1 MLTGNRITKKKR
13 LWRKIHY
20 TIKKSLR
27 EIIGKSADWNEVAK
41 DCVAFSNAQGG
52 VIDYGIEDDADAPPA
67 DQKVSEE
74 IAINL
79 EKKISGKTQ
88 NVSVH
93 AEIRTHENGG
103 QYIRLH
109 IVRGTSSASTTSGKY
124 FTRVSDESRPLTG
137 DDITRLSAEK
147 GYYRWEDEESK
158 WSWKDAD
165 KEKLKVLLQH
175 LRTSDRVSD
184 FVKQKEDKELL
195 DYYFLTVEESDKMT
209 NLGVLF
215 IGTQSQRG
223 RLMNAPVVQCIQFD
237 QYGDKVWKYLIDDFT
252 KNPQEII
259 EAIWNNVPVWRE
271 SNEISDGLFRKEI
284 PAYDE
289 AVVRE
294 LTCNALVH
302 RPYTVRGDIFINIHP
317 DRIEVVNPGAL
328 PLGVTPQNILHKTV
342 KRNEHFANLC
352 YALRMMEREGSGY
365 DKMYEVLL
373 SNGKQ
378 IPIVEEGDDYV
389 KAIVGRRI
397 ISQEAIKV
405 IRYALQV
412 TELRQKQIICLGLIA
427 QHESISA
434 ADLIKLLNL
443 KNRDALSPWLDKL
456 VDDGIVE
463 TSGRKKGKE
472 YRVCSHILKESGYK
486 GQTSLKRIEPYR
498 LRELII
504 EDLKIYECASL
515 RDIQQRIGDEVSYQ
529 KLWKQLD
536 NMIKEGILESTG
548 KNRWTKYRLK
558 K

>member
-1 MLTGNRITKKKR
+1 MKENSL
-13 LWRKIHY
+13 Y
-20 TIKKSLR
+20 DKKSLR
-27 EIIGKSADWNEVAK
+27 EITGKNADWNEVAK

-67 DQKVSEE
+67 DQKVSED

-79 EKKISGKTQ
+79 ENKISGKTL
-88 NVSVH
+88 NVSAH
-93 AEIRTHENGG
+93 AEILTHENGG

-109 IVRGTSSASTTSGKY
+109 IARGTSSASTTSGKY
-124 FTRVSDESRPLTG
+124 FTRVSDNSVPLTG

-165 KEKLKVLLQH
+165 KEKLKMLLLN
-175 LRTSDRVSD
+175 LRNSNRVSD
-184 FVKQKEDKELL
+184 FIKQKEDKELL

-378 IPIVEEGDDYV
+378 IPKVEEGDDYV

-412 TELRQKQIICLGLIA
+412 VELRQKQIICLGLIA

-443 KNRDALSPWLDKL
+443 KNRDALSPWLNKL

-515 RDIQQRIGDEVSYQ
+515 RDIQQRIGDEISYQ

>member
-1 MLTGNRITKKKR
+1 MKENSL
-13 LWRKIHY
+13 Y
-20 TIKKSLR
+20 DKKSLR
-27 EIIGKSADWNEVAK
+27 EITGKSADWNEVAK

-67 DQKVSEE
+67 DQKVSED

-79 EKKISGKTQ
+79 ENKISGKTL
-88 NVSVH
+88 NVSAH
-93 AEIRTHENGG
+93 AEILTHENGG

-109 IVRGTSSASTTSGKY
+109 IARGTSSASTTSGKY
-124 FTRVSDESRPLTG
+124 FTRVSDNSVPLTG

-165 KEKLKVLLQH
+165 KEKLKMLLQH
-175 LRTSDRVSD
+175 LRTSNRVSD

-352 YALRMMEREGSGY
+352 YALQMMEREGSGY

-378 IPIVEEGDDYV
+378 IPKVEEGDDYV

-412 TELRQKQIICLGLIA
+412 AELRQKQIICLGLIA

-515 RDIQQRIGDEVSYQ
+515 RDIQQRIGDEISYQ

-548 KNRWTKYRLK
+548 KNRWTKYRLNK
-558 K
+558 

>member
-1 MLTGNRITKKKR
+1 MEENSL
-13 LWRKIHY
+13 Y
-20 TIKKSLR
+20 DKKSLR
-27 EIIGKSADWNEVAK
+27 EITGKSADWNEVAK

-67 DQKVSEE
+67 DQKVSEDV
-74 IAINL
+74 AINL
-79 EKKISGKTQ
+79 EKKINGKTH
-88 NVSVH
+88 NVSAH
-93 AEIRTHENGG
+93 AEILTHENGG

-109 IVRGTSSASTTSGKY
+109 IARGTSSASTTSGKY

-165 KEKLKVLLQH
+165 KEKLNMLLQN
-175 LRTSDRVSD
+175 LRNSNRVSD
-184 FVKQKEDKELL
+184 FIKQKEDKELL

-352 YALRMMEREGSGY
+352 YALQMMEREGSGY

-434 ADLIKLLNL
+434 ADLIKLLNQ

-515 RDIQQRIGDEVSYQ
+515 RDIQQRIGDEISYQ

>member
-1 MLTGNRITKKKR
+1 MKENSL
-13 LWRKIHY
+13 Y
-20 TIKKSLR
+20 DKKSLR
-27 EIIGKSADWNEVAK
+27 EITGKNADWNEVAK

-67 DQKVSEE
+67 DQKVSED
-74 IAINL
+74 ITINL
-79 EKKISGKTQ
+79 ENKISGTTL
-88 NVSVH
+88 NVSAH
-93 AEIRTHENGG
+93 AEILTHENGG

-109 IVRGTSSASTTSGKY
+109 IARGTSSASTTSGKY
-124 FTRVSDESRPLTG
+124 FTRVSDNSVPLTG

-165 KEKLKVLLQH
+165 KEKLIMLLQN
-175 LRTSDRVSD
+175 LRNSNRVSD

-378 IPIVEEGDDYV
+378 IPKVEEGDDYV

-412 TELRQKQIICLGLIA
+412 AELRQKQIICLGLIA

-515 RDIQQRIGDEVSYQ
+515 RDIQQRIGDEISYQ

>member
-1 MLTGNRITKKKR
+1 MKENSL
-13 LWRKIHY
+13 Y
-20 TIKKSLR
+20 DKKSLR
-27 EIIGKSADWNEVAK
+27 EITGKSADWNEVAK

-67 DQKVSEE
+67 DQKVSED

-79 EKKISGKTQ
+79 ENKISGKTL
-88 NVSVH
+88 NVSAH
-93 AEIRTHENGG
+93 AEILTHENGG

-109 IVRGTSSASTTSGKY
+109 VARGTSSASTTSGKY
-124 FTRVSDESRPLTG
+124 FTRVSDNSVPLTG

-165 KEKLKVLLQH
+165 KEKLNMLLQN
-175 LRTSDRVSD
+175 LRNSNRVSD

-317 DRIEVVNPGAL
+317 DMIEVVNPGAL

-352 YALRMMEREGSGY
+352 YALQMMEREGSGY

-378 IPIVEEGDDYV
+378 IPKVEEGDDYV

-412 TELRQKQIICLGLIA
+412 VELRQKQIICLGLIA
-427 QHESISA
+427 QHESLSA

-443 KNRDALSPWLDKL
+443 KNRDELSPWLDKL

-515 RDIQQRIGDEVSYQ
+515 RDIQQRIGDEISYQ

>member
-1 MLTGNRITKKKR
+1 MEENSL
-13 LWRKIHY
+13 Y
-20 TIKKSLR
+20 DKKSLC
-27 EIIGKSADWNEVAK
+27 EITGKSADWNEVAK

-52 VIDYGIEDDADAPPA
+52 VIDYGIEDDADAPPT
-67 DQKVSEE
+67 DQKVSED

-79 EKKISGKTQ
+79 EKKINGKTH
-88 NVSVH
+88 NVSAH
-93 AEIRTHENGG
+93 AEILMHENGG

-109 IVRGTSSASTTSGKY
+109 IARATSSASTTSGKY

-165 KEKLKVLLQH
+165 KEKLKMLLQN
-175 LRTSDRVSD
+175 LRTSNRVSD

-302 RPYTVRGDIFINIHP
+302 RPYTVRGDVFINIHP

-352 YALRMMEREGSGY
+352 YALQMMEREGSGY

-405 IRYALQV
+405 IRYALQK

-472 YRVCSHILKESGYK
+472 YRVCSYILKESGYK

-515 RDIQQRIGDEVSYQ
+515 RDIQQRIGDEISYQ

>member
-1 MLTGNRITKKKR
+1 MEENSL
-13 LWRKIHY
+13 Y
-20 TIKKSLR
+20 DKKSLR
-27 EIIGKSADWNEVAK
+27 EITGKSADWNEVAK

-67 DQKVSEE
+67 DQKVSEDV
-74 IAINL
+74 AINL
-79 EKKISGKTQ
+79 EKKINGKTH
-88 NVSVH
+88 NVSAH
-93 AEIRTHENGG
+93 AEILTHENGG

-109 IVRGTSSASTTSGKY
+109 IARGTSSASTTSGKY

-165 KEKLKVLLQH
+165 KEKLNMLLQN
-175 LRTSDRVSD
+175 LRNSNRVSD

-515 RDIQQRIGDEVSYQ
+515 RDIQQRIGDEISYQ

>member
-1 MLTGNRITKKKR
+1 MKENSL
-13 LWRKIHY
+13 Y
-20 TIKKSLR
+20 DKKSLR
-27 EIIGKSADWNEVAK
+27 EITGKSADWNEVAK

-67 DQKVSEE
+67 NQKVSED

-79 EKKISGKTQ
+79 ENKISGKTL
-88 NVSVH
+88 NVSAH
-93 AEIRTHENGG
+93 AEILTHENGG

-109 IVRGTSSASTTSGKY
+109 IARGTSSASTTSGKY
-124 FTRVSDESRPLTG
+124 FTRISDNSVPLTG

-165 KEKLKVLLQH
+165 KEKLKMLLQH
-175 LRTSDRVSD
+175 LRSSNRVSE
-184 FVKQKEDKELL
+184 FVRQKEDKELL

-259 EAIWNNVPVWRE
+259 EAIWKNVPVWRE

-352 YALRMMEREGSGY
+352 YALQMMEREGSGY

-378 IPIVEEGDDYV
+378 IPKVEEGDDYV

-412 TELRQKQIICLGLIA
+412 AELRQKQIICLGLIA
-427 QHESISA
+427 QHESLSA

-443 KNRDALSPWLDKL
+443 KNRNELSPWLDKL
-456 VDDGIVE
+456 VEESIVE
-463 TSGRKKGKE
+463 TSGRNRGKE

-498 LRELII
+498 IRELII

-515 RDIQQRIGDEVSYQ
+515 RDIQQRIGDEISYQ

-536 NMIKEGILESTG
+536 NMIKEGILESAG

>member
-1 MLTGNRITKKKR
+1 MEENSL
-13 LWRKIHY
+13 Y
-20 TIKKSLR
+20 DKKSLC
-27 EIIGKSADWNEVAK
+27 EITGKSADWNEVAK

-52 VIDYGIEDDADAPPA
+52 VIDYGIEDDADAPPT
-67 DQKVSEE
+67 DQKVSED

-79 EKKISGKTQ
+79 EKKINGKTH
-88 NVSVH
+88 NVSAH
-93 AEIRTHENGG
+93 AEILMHENGG

-109 IVRGTSSASTTSGKY
+109 IARGTSSASTTSGKY

-165 KEKLKVLLQH
+165 KEKLKMLLQN
-175 LRTSDRVSD
+175 LRTSNRVSD

-302 RPYTVRGDIFINIHP
+302 RPYTVRGDVFINIHP

-352 YALRMMEREGSGY
+352 YALQMMEREGSGY

-405 IRYALQV
+405 IRYALQK

-472 YRVCSHILKESGYK
+472 YRVCSYILKESGYK

-515 RDIQQRIGDEVSYQ
+515 RDIQQRIGDEISYQ

-548 KNRWTKYRLK
+548 KNRWTNYRLK

>member
-1 MLTGNRITKKKR
+1 MEENSL
-13 LWRKIHY
+13 Y
-20 TIKKSLR
+20 DKKSLR

-427 QHESISA
+427 QHESLSA

-443 KNRDALSPWLDKL
+443 KNRNELSPWLNRL
-456 VDDGIVE
+456 VDESIVE
-463 TSGRKKGKE
+463 TSGRNRGKE
-472 YRVCSHILKESGYK
+472 YRVCSNILKESGYK

-498 LRELII
+498 IRELII

-515 RDIQQRIGDEVSYQ
+515 RDIQQRIGDEISYQ

>member
-1 MLTGNRITKKKR
+1 MKENSL
-13 LWRKIHY
+13 Y
-20 TIKKSLR
+20 DKKSLR
-27 EIIGKSADWNEVAK
+27 EITGKNADWNEVAK
-41 DCVAFSNAQGG
+41 DCVAFSNALGG

-67 DQKVSEE
+67 DQKVSED

-79 EKKISGKTQ
+79 ENKISGKTL
-88 NVSVH
+88 NVSAH
-93 AEIRTHENGG
+93 AEILTHENGG
-103 QYIRLH
+103 LYIRLH
-109 IVRGTSSASTTSGKY
+109 IARGTSSASTTSGKY
-124 FTRVSDESRPLTG
+124 FTRVSDNSVPLTG

-165 KEKLKVLLQH
+165 KEKLKMLLQN
-175 LRTSDRVSD
+175 LRTSNRVSD

-195 DYYFLTVEESDKMT
+195 DHYFLTVEESDKMT

-259 EAIWNNVPVWRE
+259 EAIWKNVPVWRE

-342 KRNEHFANLC
+342 KRNEHFAYLC
-352 YALRMMEREGSGY
+352 YALQMMEREGSGY

-378 IPIVEEGDDYV
+378 IPKVEEGDDYV

-412 TELRQKQIICLGLIA
+412 TELRQKQVICLGLIA

-434 ADLIKLLNL
+434 ANLIKLLNL
-443 KNRDALSPWLDKL
+443 KNRDELSPWLDKL
-456 VDDGIVE
+456 VDDSIVE

-498 LRELII
+498 IRELII

-515 RDIQQRIGDEVSYQ
+515 RDIQQRIGDEISYQ

-548 KNRWTKYRLK
+548 KNRWTKYNLK

>member
-1 MLTGNRITKKKR
+1 MEENSL
-13 LWRKIHY
+13 Y
-20 TIKKSLR
+20 DKKSLR

-93 AEIRTHENGG
+93 AEIRTHENGE

-184 FVKQKEDKELL
+184 FVKQKENKELL

-209 NLGVLF
+209 NLRVLF

-397 ISQEAIKV
+397 ISQKAIKV

-427 QHESISA
+427 QHESLSA

-443 KNRDALSPWLDKL
+443 KNRNELSPWLNRL
-456 VDDGIVE
+456 VDESIVG
-463 TSGRKKGKE
+463 TFGKNRGKE
-472 YRVCSHILKESGYK
+472 YRVCSNILKESGYK

-498 LRELII
+498 IRELII

-515 RDIQQRIGDEVSYQ
+515 RDIQQRIGDEISYQ

-536 NMIKEGILESTG
+536 NMIKEDILESTG

>member
-1 MLTGNRITKKKR
+1 MEENSL
-13 LWRKIHY
+13 Y
-20 TIKKSLR
+20 DKKSLR
-27 EIIGKSADWNEVAK
+27 EITGKSADWNEVAK

-67 DQKVSEE
+67 DQKVSEDV
-74 IAINL
+74 AINL
-79 EKKISGKTQ
+79 EKKINGKTH
-88 NVSVH
+88 NVSAH
-93 AEIRTHENGG
+93 AEILTHENGG

-109 IVRGTSSASTTSGKY
+109 IARGTSSASTTSGKY

-165 KEKLKVLLQH
+165 KEKLNMLLQN
-175 LRTSDRVSD
+175 LRNSNRVSD

-352 YALRMMEREGSGY
+352 YAFQMMEREGSGY

-515 RDIQQRIGDEVSYQ
+515 RDIQQRIGDEISYQ

>member
-1 MLTGNRITKKKR
+1 MEENSL
-13 LWRKIHY
+13 Y
-20 TIKKSLR
+20 DKKSLR
-27 EIIGKSADWNEVAK
+27 EITGKSADWNEVAK

-67 DQKVSEE
+67 GQKVSEDV
-74 IAINL
+74 AINL
-79 EKKISGKTQ
+79 EKKINGKTH
-88 NVSVH
+88 NVSAH
-93 AEIRTHENGG
+93 AEILTHENGG

-109 IVRGTSSASTTSGKY
+109 IARGTSSASTTSGKY

-165 KEKLKVLLQH
+165 KEKLNMLLQN
-175 LRTSDRVSD
+175 LRNSNRVSD

-352 YALRMMEREGSGY
+352 YALQMMEREGSGY

-515 RDIQQRIGDEVSYQ
+515 RDIQQRIGDEISYQ

>member
-1 MLTGNRITKKKR
+1 MKENSL
-13 LWRKIHY
+13 Y
-20 TIKKSLR
+20 DKKSLR
-27 EIIGKSADWNEVAK
+27 EITGKNADWNEVAK

-52 VIDYGIEDDADAPPA
+52 VIDYGIEDDADAPPT
-67 DQKVSEE
+67 DQKVSED

-79 EKKISGKTQ
+79 ENKISGKTL
-88 NVSVH
+88 NVSAH

-103 QYIRLH
+103 QYIRLY
-109 IVRGTSSASTTSGKY
+109 IARGTSSASTTSGKY
-124 FTRVSDESRPLTG
+124 FTRVSDNSVPLTG

-165 KEKLKVLLQH
+165 KEKLNMLLQN
-175 LRTSDRVSD
+175 LRNSNRVSD

-412 TELRQKQIICLGLIA
+412 VELRQKQIICLGLIA
-427 QHESISA
+427 QHESLSA

-443 KNRDALSPWLDKL
+443 KNRDELSPWLDKL

-515 RDIQQRIGDEVSYQ
+515 RDIQQRIGDEISYQ

>member
-1 MLTGNRITKKKR
+1 MKENSL
-13 LWRKIHY
+13 Y
-20 TIKKSLR
+20 DKKSIR

-41 DCVAFSNAQGG
+41 DCVAFSNTLGG
-52 VIDYGIEDDADAPPA
+52 VIDYGIENDADAPPV
-67 DQKVSEE
+67 DQRVSEE
-74 IAINL
+74 MVIDL
-79 EKKISGKTQ
+79 ENKIRGKTL
-88 NVSVH
+88 NVSAH
-93 AEIRTHENGG
+93 AEIKIHENGG

-109 IVRGTSSASTTSGKY
+109 IARGASSASTTSGKY
-124 FTRVSDESRPLTG
+124 FIRLSDNSVPLTG
-137 DDITRLSAEK
+137 DGIIRLSAEK

-165 KEKLKVLLQH
+165 KEKLKTLLRH
-175 LRTSDRVSD
+175 LRTSSRVSD

-195 DYYFLTVEESDKMT
+195 DHYFLTVEESDRMT

-237 QYGDKVWKYLIDDFT
+237 QYGDKVWKYLIDDFS

-302 RPYTVRGDIFINIHP
+302 RPYTVKGNIFINIHP

-342 KRNEHFANLC
+342 QRNEHFANLC
-352 YALRMMEREGSGY
+352 YALQMMEREGSGY

-378 IPIVEEGDDYV
+378 IPKVEEGDDYV
-389 KAIVGRRI
+389 KAIVERRI

-405 IRYALQV
+405 IRCALQV
-412 TELRQKQIICLGLIA
+412 AGLRQKQIICLGLIA

-434 ADLIKLLNL
+434 AGLIKLLNL
-443 KNRDALSPWLDKL
+443 RNRAELSPWLDKL
-456 VDDGIVE
+456 VDDGVVE
-463 TSGRKKGKE
+463 TCGRKKGKE
-472 YRVCSHILKESGYK
+472 YRVNASILKRSDYK
-486 GQTSLKRIEPYR
+486 GTTSLKRIEPYR

-504 EDLKIYECASL
+504 EDLKIYECSGL
-515 RDIQQRIGDEVSYQ
+515 KDIQQRIGSEIPYKKVLEQ
-529 KLWKQLD
+529 MKAMLAA
-536 NMIKEGILESTG
+536 GIVESVG
-548 KNRWTKYRLK
+548 ENRWVKYKLRK
-558 K
+558 

>member
-1 MLTGNRITKKKR
+1 MEENSL
-13 LWRKIHY
+13 Y
-20 TIKKSLR
+20 DKKSLC
-27 EIIGKSADWNEVAK
+27 EITGKSADWNEVAK

-52 VIDYGIEDDADAPPA
+52 VIDYGIEDDADAPPT
-67 DQKVSEE
+67 DQKVSED

-79 EKKISGKTQ
+79 EKKINGKTH
-88 NVSVH
+88 NVSAH
-93 AEIRTHENGG
+93 AEILMHENGG

-109 IVRGTSSASTTSGKY
+109 IARGTSSASTTSGKY

-165 KEKLKVLLQH
+165 KEKLKMLLQN
-175 LRTSDRVSD
+175 LRTSNRVSD

-302 RPYTVRGDIFINIHP
+302 RPYTVRGDVFINIHP

-352 YALRMMEREGSGY
+352 YALQMMEREGSGY

-405 IRYALQV
+405 IRYALQK

-472 YRVCSHILKESGYK
+472 YRVCSYILKESGYK

-515 RDIQQRIGDEVSYQ
+515 RDIQQRIGDEISYQ

-536 NMIKEGILESTG
+536 NMIKEGILESAG

>member
-1 MLTGNRITKKKR
+1 MEENSL
-13 LWRKIHY
+13 Y
-20 TIKKSLR
+20 DKKSLC
-27 EIIGKSADWNEVAK
+27 EITGKSADWNEVAK

-109 IVRGTSSASTTSGKY
+109 IARGTSSASTTSGKY

-165 KEKLKVLLQH
+165 KEKLNMLLQN
-175 LRTSDRVSD
+175 LRNSNRVSD

-328 PLGVTPQNILHKTV
+328 PLGVTPQNILHKTI

-405 IRYALQV
+405 IRYALQK

-515 RDIQQRIGDEVSYQ
+515 RDIQQRIGDEISYQ

>member
-1 MLTGNRITKKKR
+1 MEENSL
-13 LWRKIHY
+13 Y
-20 TIKKSLR
+20 DKKSLR
-27 EIIGKSADWNEVAK
+27 EITGKSADWNEVAK

-109 IVRGTSSASTTSGKY
+109 IARGTSSASTTSGKY

-165 KEKLKVLLQH
+165 KEKLNMLLQN
-175 LRTSDRVSD
+175 LRNSNRVSD

-443 KNRDALSPWLDKL
+443 KNRDALSPWLNKL

-515 RDIQQRIGDEVSYQ
+515 RDIQQRIGDEISYQ

>member
-1 MLTGNRITKKKR
+1 MEENSL
-13 LWRKIHY
+13 Y
-20 TIKKSLR
+20 DKKSLR

-223 RLMNAPVVQCIQFD
+223 RLMNTPVVQCIQFD

-515 RDIQQRIGDEVSYQ
+515 RDIQQRIGDEISYQ

>member
-1 MLTGNRITKKKR
+1 MEENSL
-13 LWRKIHY
+13 Y
-20 TIKKSLR
+20 DKKSLC
-27 EIIGKSADWNEVAK
+27 EITGKSADWNEVAK

-52 VIDYGIEDDADAPPA
+52 VIDYGIEDDADAPPT
-67 DQKVSEE
+67 DQKVSED

-79 EKKISGKTQ
+79 EKKINGKTH
-88 NVSVH
+88 NVSAH
-93 AEIRTHENGG
+93 AEILMHENGG

-109 IVRGTSSASTTSGKY
+109 IARGTSSASTTSGKY

-165 KEKLKVLLQH
+165 KEKLKMLLQN
-175 LRTSDRVSD
+175 LRTSNRVSD

-302 RPYTVRGDIFINIHP
+302 RPYTVRGDVFINIHP

-352 YALRMMEREGSGY
+352 YALQMMEREGSGY

-405 IRYALQV
+405 IRYALQK
-412 TELRQKQIICLGLIA
+412 TELRQKQITCLGLIA

-472 YRVCSHILKESGYK
+472 YRVCSYILKESGYK

-515 RDIQQRIGDEVSYQ
+515 RDIQQRIGDEISYQ

>member
-1 MLTGNRITKKKR
+1 MEENSL
-13 LWRKIHY
+13 Y
-20 TIKKSLR
+20 DKKSLR
-27 EIIGKSADWNEVAK
+27 EITGKSADWNEVAK

-67 DQKVSEE
+67 DQKVSEDV
-74 IAINL
+74 AINL
-79 EKKISGKTQ
+79 EKKINGKTH
-88 NVSVH
+88 NVSAH
-93 AEIRTHENGG
+93 AEILMHENGG

-109 IVRGTSSASTTSGKY
+109 IARGTSSASTTSGKY

-165 KEKLKVLLQH
+165 KEKLKMLLQN
-175 LRTSDRVSD
+175 LRTSNRVSD

-352 YALRMMEREGSGY
+352 YALQMMEREGSGY

-405 IRYALQV
+405 IRYALQK

-515 RDIQQRIGDEVSYQ
+515 RDIQQRIGDEISYQ

>member
-1 MLTGNRITKKKR
+1 MEENSL
-13 LWRKIHY
+13 Y
-20 TIKKSLR
+20 DKKSLR

-67 DQKVSEE
+67 DQKVSED

-88 NVSVH
+88 NVSAH
-93 AEIRTHENGG
+93 AEILTHENGG

-109 IVRGTSSASTTSGKY
+109 IARGTSSASTTSGKY

-165 KEKLKVLLQH
+165 KEKLKMLLQN
-175 LRTSDRVSD
+175 LRDSNRVSD
-184 FVKQKEDKELL
+184 FIKQKEDKELL

-378 IPIVEEGDDYV
+378 IPKVEEGDDYV

-412 TELRQKQIICLGLIA
+412 AELRQKQIICLGLIA

-443 KNRDALSPWLDKL
+443 KNRDALSLWLDKL

-515 RDIQQRIGDEVSYQ
+515 RDIQQRIGDEISYQ

>member
-1 MLTGNRITKKKR
+1 MIFSIMKENSL
-13 LWRKIHY
+13 Y
-20 TIKKSLR
+20 DKKSLR
-27 EIIGKSADWNEVAK
+27 EITWKNADWNEVAK

-52 VIDYGIEDDADAPPA
+52 VIDYGIEDDADVPPA
-67 DQKVSEE
+67 DQKVSEDV
-74 IAINL
+74 AINL
-79 EKKISGKTQ
+79 EKKINGKTH
-88 NVSVH
+88 NVSAH
-93 AEIRTHENGG
+93 AEILMHENGG

-109 IVRGTSSASTTSGKY
+109 IARGTSSASTTSGKY

-165 KEKLKVLLQH
+165 KEKLKMLLQN
-175 LRTSDRVSD
+175 LRTSNRVSD

-302 RPYTVRGDIFINIHP
+302 RPYTVRGDVFINIHP

-352 YALRMMEREGSGY
+352 YALQMMEREGSGY

-405 IRYALQV
+405 IRYALQK

-472 YRVCSHILKESGYK
+472 YRVCSYILKESGYK

-515 RDIQQRIGDEVSYQ
+515 RDIQQRIGDEISYQ

>member
-1 MLTGNRITKKKR
+1 MKENSL
-13 LWRKIHY
+13 Y
-20 TIKKSLR
+20 DKKSLR
-27 EIIGKSADWNEVAK
+27 EITGKNADWNEVAK

-67 DQKVSEE
+67 DQKVTED
-74 IAINL
+74 IVINL
-79 EKKISGKTQ
+79 ENKISGKTL
-88 NVSVH
+88 NVSAH
-93 AEIRTHENGG
+93 AEILTHENGG

-109 IVRGTSSASTTSGKY
+109 IARGTSSASTTSGKY
-124 FTRVSDESRPLTG
+124 FTRVSDNSVPLTG

-165 KEKLKVLLQH
+165 KEKLEMLLQN
-175 LRTSDRVSD
+175 LRNSNRVSE

-259 EAIWNNVPVWRE
+259 EAIWKNVPVWRE

-352 YALRMMEREGSGY
+352 YALQMMEREGSGY

-378 IPIVEEGDDYV
+378 IPKVEEGDDYV

-412 TELRQKQIICLGLIA
+412 AELRQKQIICLGLIA

-434 ADLIKLLNL
+434 TDLIKLLNL
-443 KNRDALSPWLDKL
+443 KNRNELSPWLDKL

-472 YRVCSHILKESGYK
+472 YRVCSHILKESSYK

-498 LRELII
+498 IRELII

-515 RDIQQRIGDEVSYQ
+515 RDIQQRIGDEISYQ

>member
-1 MLTGNRITKKKR
+1 MKENSL
-13 LWRKIHY
+13 Y
-20 TIKKSLR
+20 DKKSLR
-27 EIIGKSADWNEVAK
+27 EITGKSADWNEVAK

-67 DQKVSEE
+67 DQKVSED

-79 EKKISGKTQ
+79 ENKISGKTL
-88 NVSVH
+88 NVSAH
-93 AEIRTHENGG
+93 AEILTHENGG

-109 IVRGTSSASTTSGKY
+109 IARGTSSASTTSGKY
-124 FTRVSDESRPLTG
+124 FTRVSDNSVPLTG

-165 KEKLKVLLQH
+165 KEKLNMLLQN
-175 LRTSDRVSD
+175 LRNSNRVSD

-237 QYGDKVWKYLIDDFT
+237 QYGDKVWKYLIDDFS

-259 EAIWNNVPVWRE
+259 EAIWHNVPVWRE

-378 IPIVEEGDDYV
+378 IPKVEERDDYV

-427 QHESISA
+427 QHESLSA

-443 KNRDALSPWLDKL
+443 KNRDELSPWLDKL

-515 RDIQQRIGDEVSYQ
+515 RDIQQRIGDEISYQ

>member
-1 MLTGNRITKKKR
+1 M
-13 LWRKIHY
+13 
-20 TIKKSLR
+20 
-27 EIIGKSADWNEVAK
+27 
-41 DCVAFSNAQGG
+41 
-52 VIDYGIEDDADAPPA
+52 IDYGIEDDADAPPTN
-67 DQKVSEE
+67 QKVSEE
-74 IAINL
+74 MVIDL
-79 EKKISGKTQ
+79 ENKISEKTL

-93 AEIRTHENGG
+93 AEIKTHENGG

-109 IVRGTSSASTTSGKY
+109 ILRGTSSASTTSGKY
-124 FTRVSDESRPLTG
+124 FMRVSDKSVPLTG
-137 DDITRLSAEK
+137 DDIARLSAEK

-165 KEKLKVLLQH
+165 KEKLKTLLQH
-175 LRTSDRVSD
+175 LRTSKRVSD

-195 DYYFLTVEESDKMT
+195 GYYFLTVEESDRMT

-215 IGTQSQRG
+215 IGSQSQRG

-237 QYGDKVWKYLIDDFT
+237 QYGDKVWKYLIDDFS

-342 KRNEHFANLC
+342 QRNSHFANLC

-378 IPIVEEGDDYV
+378 IPKVEEGDDYV
-389 KAIVGRRI
+389 KAIVERRI
-397 ISQEAIKV
+397 ISREAIKV
-405 IRYALQV
+405 IRYALQM

-427 QHESISA
+427 QYESISA
-434 ADLIKLLNL
+434 TGLIKLLNL
-443 KNRDALSPWLDKL
+443 KNRDELSPWLDKL
-456 VDDGIVE
+456 VDENIVE

-472 YRVCSHILKESGYK
+472 YRVNVSILKQSDYK
-486 GQTSLKRIEPYR
+486 GATSLKRIEPYR

-504 EDLKIYECASL
+504 EDLKIYECSGL
-515 RDIQQRIGDEVSYQ
+515 KDIQQRIGSEIPY
-529 KLWKQLD
+529 KK
-536 NMIKEGILESTG
+536 ILAQMKSMLADGDVESVG
-548 KNRWTKYRLK
+548 ENRWVKYKLK
-558 K
+558 NDDSQFQNRE

>member
-1 MLTGNRITKKKR
+1 MEENSL
-13 LWRKIHY
+13 Y
-20 TIKKSLR
+20 DKKSLC
-27 EIIGKSADWNEVAK
+27 EITGKSADWNEVAK

-52 VIDYGIEDDADAPPA
+52 VIDYGIEDDADAPPT
-67 DQKVSEE
+67 DQKVSED

-79 EKKISGKTQ
+79 EKKINGKTH
-88 NVSVH
+88 NVSAH
-93 AEIRTHENGG
+93 AEILMHENGG

-109 IVRGTSSASTTSGKY
+109 IARGTSSASTTSGKY

-165 KEKLKVLLQH
+165 KEKLKMLLQN
-175 LRTSDRVSD
+175 LRTSNRVSD

-405 IRYALQV
+405 IRYALQK

-515 RDIQQRIGDEVSYQ
+515 RDIQQRIGDEISYQ

>member
-1 MLTGNRITKKKR
+1 MEENSL
-13 LWRKIHY
+13 Y
-20 TIKKSLR
+20 DKKSLR
-27 EIIGKSADWNEVAK
+27 EITGKSADWNEVAK

-109 IVRGTSSASTTSGKY
+109 IARGTSSASTTSGKY
-124 FTRVSDESRPLTG
+124 FTRVSDESRPLIG

-165 KEKLKVLLQH
+165 KEKLNMLLQN
-175 LRTSDRVSD
+175 LRNSNRVSD

-456 VDDGIVE
+456 VDDGIIE

-515 RDIQQRIGDEVSYQ
+515 RDIQQRIGDEISYQ

>member
-1 MLTGNRITKKKR
+1 MKENSL
-13 LWRKIHY
+13 Y
-20 TIKKSLR
+20 DKKSLR
-27 EIIGKSADWNEVAK
+27 EITGKSADWNEVAK

-67 DQKVSEE
+67 NQKVSED

-79 EKKISGKTQ
+79 ENKISGKTL
-88 NVSVH
+88 NVSAH
-93 AEIRTHENGG
+93 AEILTHENGG

-109 IVRGTSSASTTSGKY
+109 IARGTSSASTTSGKY
-124 FTRVSDESRPLTG
+124 FTRISDNSVPLTG

-165 KEKLKVLLQH
+165 KEKLKMLLQH
-175 LRTSDRVSD
+175 LRSSNRVSE
-184 FVKQKEDKELL
+184 FVRQKEDKELL

-259 EAIWNNVPVWRE
+259 EAIWKNVPVWRE

-352 YALRMMEREGSGY
+352 YALQMMEREGSGY

-378 IPIVEEGDDYV
+378 IPKVEEGDDYV

-412 TELRQKQIICLGLIA
+412 AELRQKQIICLGLIA
-427 QHESISA
+427 QHESLSA

-443 KNRDALSPWLDKL
+443 KNRDELSPWLDKL
-456 VDDGIVE
+456 VEESIVE
-463 TSGRKKGKE
+463 TSGRNRGKE

-498 LRELII
+498 IRELII

-515 RDIQQRIGDEVSYQ
+515 RDIQQRIGDEISYQ

-536 NMIKEGILESTG
+536 NMIKEGILESAG

>member
-1 MLTGNRITKKKR
+1 MEENSL
-13 LWRKIHY
+13 Y
-20 TIKKSLR
+20 DKKSLR
-27 EIIGKSADWNEVAK
+27 EITGKSADWNEVAK

-67 DQKVSEE
+67 DQKVSEDV
-74 IAINL
+74 AINL
-79 EKKISGKTQ
+79 EKKINGKTH
-88 NVSVH
+88 NVSAH
-93 AEIRTHENGG
+93 AEILTHENGG

-109 IVRGTSSASTTSGKY
+109 IARGTSSASTTSGKY

-165 KEKLKVLLQH
+165 KEKLNMLLQN
-175 LRTSDRVSD
+175 LRNSNRVSD
-184 FVKQKEDKELL
+184 FIKQKEDKELL

-209 NLGVLF
+209 
-215 IGTQSQRG
+215 
-223 RLMNAPVVQCIQFD
+223 
-237 QYGDKVWKYLIDDFT
+237 WKYLIDDFT

-352 YALRMMEREGSGY
+352 YALQMMEREGSGY

-515 RDIQQRIGDEVSYQ
+515 RDIQQRIGDEISYQ

>member
-1 MLTGNRITKKKR
+1 MKENSL
-13 LWRKIHY
+13 Y
-20 TIKKSLR
+20 DKKSLR
-27 EIIGKSADWNEVAK
+27 EITGKSADWNEVAK

-67 DQKVSEE
+67 DQKVSEDV
-74 IAINL
+74 AINL
-79 EKKISGKTQ
+79 EKKINGKTH
-88 NVSVH
+88 NVSAH
-93 AEIRTHENGG
+93 AEILTHENGG

-109 IVRGTSSASTTSGKY
+109 IARGTSSASTTSGKY

-165 KEKLKVLLQH
+165 KEKLNMLLQN
-175 LRTSDRVSD
+175 LRNSNRVSD

-352 YALRMMEREGSGY
+352 YALQMMEREGSGY

-515 RDIQQRIGDEVSYQ
+515 RDIQQRIGDEISYQ

>member
-1 MLTGNRITKKKR
+1 MEENSL
-13 LWRKIHY
+13 Y
-20 TIKKSLR
+20 DKKSLR
-27 EIIGKSADWNEVAK
+27 EITGKSADWNEVAK

-67 DQKVSEE
+67 DQKVSEDV
-74 IAINL
+74 AINL
-79 EKKISGKTQ
+79 EKKINGKTH
-88 NVSVH
+88 NVSAH
-93 AEIRTHENGG
+93 AEILTHENGG

-109 IVRGTSSASTTSGKY
+109 IARGTSSASTTSGKY

-165 KEKLKVLLQH
+165 KEKLNMLLQN
-175 LRTSDRVSD
+175 LRNSNRVSD

-352 YALRMMEREGSGY
+352 YALQMMEREGSGY

-498 LRELII
+498 IRELII

-515 RDIQQRIGDEVSYQ
+515 RDIQQRIGDEISYQ